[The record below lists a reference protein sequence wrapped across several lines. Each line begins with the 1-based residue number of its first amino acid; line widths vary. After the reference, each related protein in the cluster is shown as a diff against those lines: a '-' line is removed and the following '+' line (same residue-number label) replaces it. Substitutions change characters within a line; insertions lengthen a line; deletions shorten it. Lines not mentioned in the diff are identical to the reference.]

1 MPYPPVV
8 QGYTG
13 LTQQTRLTIEQNPGE
28 QLLLAQTPGASTMS
42 LTTQPNTV
50 GMATTGAH
58 LHFIIIGNTG
68 AGNITIAGTNPSGG
82 ALNSQTYHVGLAPLN
97 AQGFTEFCTSEAFAT
112 VNASGITLSS
122 GLTTNGCQVLV
133 FGAPAGKFLVP
144 CETDAE
150 EHIGK
155 FNPAD
160 RRGILAKDFRIQQ
173 THKWATLD
181 KLDCSVYPDQLW
193 MLYML
198 LTSNPTITTVPASP
212 PTLLAAT
219 TKASTMSLTTAP
231 TVPGMFFIF
240 ALTGNSATGTI
251 VLSGTDI
258 FGNSISETISVGA
271 NNNTV
276 YSTKRYSALTS
287 PGSNQFTTT
296 GLSTGATLAVTGVYA
311 WTYTGTWDGINNT
324 TKSTATIELFDGVQ
338 GVVLP
343 FAHLEEG
350 TFSWEKEKEITFS
363 GKGQAQDFLIVGDPN
378 PTGNYP
384 SGTNPFATLT
394 QPTAMP
400 MAGFPAQFWLD
411 ALPGTP
417 FTTQDGE
424 LLSLKIMLGTGLKG
438 FYVGDGMQRW
448 SNLTYGGE
456 PDVTLDAT
464 IVYQSYQKYLQYFKP
479 NAKFALG
486 VRFQGNL
493 LGTIASTTYF
503 ENIQFTFPVKID
515 TFKPDRG
522 KDPVEATL
530 KLMNEYDF
538 SSLGFLYQMS
548 MTAQV
553 PPTYTL

>member
-1 MPYPPVV
+1 MPYVPT

-13 LTQQTRLTIEQNPGE
+13 LTQVTRLVIEQNQGE
-28 QLLLAQTPGASTMS
+28 QLMLAQTPSAATMS
-42 LTTQPNTV
+42 LTNQPNTS
-50 GMATTGAH
+50 GMATTGGR
-58 LHFIIIGNTG
+58 LHFFIIGNTG
-68 AGNITIAGTNPSGG
+68 SGNIVITGTNVSGSP
-82 ALNSQTYHVGLAPLN
+82 LTSQAYHVGIAPIN
-97 AQGFTEFCTSEAFAT
+97 AQGFTEFTTTELFAT
-112 VNASGITLSS
+112 VNSGGIALSS
-122 GLTTNGCQVLV
+122 GLTTNGCQIMV
-133 FGAPAGKFLVP
+133 FASPGGKFLVP
-144 CETDAE
+144 CEIDAE

-181 KLDCSVYPDQLW
+181 KFDSSVYPDQLW

-198 LTSNPTITTVPASP
+198 LTNNPTVTTVPASP

-219 TKASTMSLTTAP
+219 TKASTMTLTTAP
-231 TVPGMFFIF
+231 TTPGMFLIF
-240 ALTGNSATGTI
+240 ALAGNSATGTI

-258 FGNSISETISVGA
+258 FGNAQSETIAVAA

-287 PGSNQFTTT
+287 PASNQFTTT
-296 GLSTGATLAVTGVYA
+296 GLSAGATIAVTGVYA
-311 WTYTGTWDGINNT
+311 WTYTGTWDGINNI
-324 TKSTATIELFDGVQ
+324 TKATATFEIFDGVQ

-343 FAHLEEG
+343 FTHLEEG

-363 GKGQAQDFLIVGDPN
+363 GKGQAQDFQIVGDPN
-378 PTGNYP
+378 PTGAYP
-384 SGTNPFATLT
+384 SGTNPFTTLA
-394 QPTAMP
+394 QPTSMP
-400 MAGFPAQFWLD
+400 MSGFPAQFWLD

-486 VRFQGNL
+486 VFFQGNL
-493 LGTIASTTYF
+493 LGTISNTTYF
-503 ENIQFTFPVKID
+503 EGIKFVFPVKID

-522 KDPVEATL
+522 KDPVEAVL

-538 SSLGFLYQMS
+538 TSLGYLFQMS

-553 PPTYTL
+553 PPTYTN

>member
-1 MPYPPVV
+1 MPYVPT

-13 LTQQTRLTIEQNPGE
+13 LTQQTRLVIEQNQGE
-28 QLLLAQTPGASTMS
+28 QLMLAQTPSAATMS
-42 LTTQPNTV
+42 LTNQPNTS
-50 GMATTGAH
+50 GMATTGGR
-58 LHFIIIGNTG
+58 LHFFIIGNTG
-68 AGNITIAGTNPSGG
+68 SGNIVITGTNVSGSP
-82 ALNSQTYHVGLAPLN
+82 LTSQTYHVGIAPLN
-97 AQGFTEFCTSEAFAT
+97 AQGFTEFTTTELFAT
-112 VNASGITLSS
+112 VNSGGIALSS
-122 GLTTNGCQVLV
+122 GLTTNGCQIMV
-133 FGAPAGKFLVP
+133 FASPGGKILVP
-144 CETDAE
+144 CEIDVE

-181 KLDCSVYPDQLW
+181 KFDSSVYPDQLW

-198 LTSNPTITTVPASP
+198 LTNNPTVTTVPAAP

-219 TKASTMSLTTAP
+219 TKASTMTLTTAP
-231 TVPGMFFIF
+231 TTPGMFLIF
-240 ALTGNSATGTI
+240 ALAGNSVAGTI

-258 FGNSISETISVGA
+258 FGNSQSETITVAA

-287 PGSNQFTTT
+287 PASNQFTTT
-296 GLSTGATLAVTGVYA
+296 GLSAGATIAVTGVYA
-311 WTYTGTWDGINNT
+311 WTYTGTWDGINNI
-324 TKSTATIELFDGVQ
+324 TKSTATLEIFDGVQ

-343 FAHLEEG
+343 FTHFEEG

-363 GKGQAQDFLIVGDPN
+363 GKGQAQDFQIVGDPN
-378 PTGNYP
+378 PTGAYP
-384 SGTNPFATLT
+384 SGTNPFTTLA
-394 QPTAMP
+394 QPTSMP

-486 VRFQGNL
+486 VFFQGNL
-493 LGTIASTTYF
+493 LGTISNTTYF
-503 ENIQFTFPVKID
+503 EGIKFVFPVKID

-538 SSLGFLYQMS
+538 QSLGYLFQMS

-553 PPTYTL
+553 PPTYTN